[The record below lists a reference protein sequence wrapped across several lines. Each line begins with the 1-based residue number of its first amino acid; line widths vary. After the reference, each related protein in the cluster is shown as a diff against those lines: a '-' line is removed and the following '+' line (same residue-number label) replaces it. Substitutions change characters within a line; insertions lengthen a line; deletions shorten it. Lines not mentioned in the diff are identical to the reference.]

1 MRRLADHRELYKLS
15 RVPLRGGFAEVFLA
29 TRRSDEFPVALKRP
43 RKGPQCADRLQREI
57 EVQASLAHPNI
68 MPILDSDPDR
78 GWFVMPRALGNL
90 EDLRGEIDE
99 EELADLLMG
108 AADALAV
115 AHEGGHFHRDLKP
128 ANILALPNP
137 QGGRKWVIADWG
149 LVTRPYHTGSSPL
162 TKAGGLGTDG
172 FTAPEVLVDGRNAT
186 AVSDVYS
193 LGRIAEWYLT
203 GQNPVPGGRVLPD
216 GDQGHWRAFVRAC
229 TEHEANRRADM
240 ATFRRRLNE
249 VFTRGPVLPSPL
261 AHDMV
266 TGILL
271 GEPVVVSEV
280 FRLAVD
286 YPEDAEVYL
295 DELARLPP
303 PVLQDWAR
311 LDPEGAAEAA
321 CRMCAHLV
329 RDASW
334 KDRDAEYA
342 RTPLSFVHE
351 ILIAL
356 AEQAKPGLTED
367 VAQDFFKADMKWSR
381 PAQRTRVREWLSDL
395 DGESAA
401 VIARLLT
408 RYPDI
413 ADYYRPL
420 MPRHPGLASILTGL
434 RTASIS

>member
-1 MRRLADHRELYKLS
+1 MADYRALYKLS
-15 RVPLRGGFAEVFLA
+15 KDPRRGGFAEVFMA

-43 RKGPQCADRLQREI
+43 RKGPQDAGRLQREI
-57 EVQASLAHPNI
+57 EVQSSLAHPNI
-68 MPILDSDPDR
+68 MPILDADPDK

-90 EDLRGEIDE
+90 EDRRNEVDE
-99 EELADLLMG
+99 EELSGLLMG

-128 ANILALPNP
+128 ANILALPSP

-149 LVTRPYHTGSSPL
+149 LVTRPYHTGSPPL

-172 FTAPEVLVDGRNAT
+172 FTAPEVMADGRSAT
-186 AVSDVYS
+186 AASDVYS

-203 GQNPVPGGRVLPD
+203 GQNPVPGTRVLPE

-229 TEHEANRRADM
+229 TEHEASRRADL
-240 ATFRRRLNE
+240 ATFRRLLDE
-249 VFTRGPVLPSPL
+249 VFTLGPVRPSPR

-271 GEPVVVSEV
+271 GEPVAVNEV
-280 FRLAVD
+280 FRLAAD
-286 YPEDAEVYL
+286 YPEDAEAYL
-295 DELARLPP
+295 DELARLPSA
-303 PVLQDWAR
+303 VLRDWAR
-311 LDPEGAAEAA
+311 LDPNGAAEAA
-321 CRMCAHLV
+321 CQMCAHLV
-329 RDASW
+329 QDTSW
-334 KDRDAEYA
+334 KGRDAEYA

-351 ILIAL
+351 ILMAL
-356 AEQAKPGLTED
+356 ADQEKSGLAED
-367 VAQDFFKADMKWSR
+367 VAQDFFRADMKWSR
-381 PAQRTRVREWLSDL
+381 PAQRTWVREWLSGL
-395 DGESAA
+395 DGESAV

-420 MPRHPGLASILTGL
+420 RPRHPGLASVLAGL
-434 RTASIS
+434 PAAPPS